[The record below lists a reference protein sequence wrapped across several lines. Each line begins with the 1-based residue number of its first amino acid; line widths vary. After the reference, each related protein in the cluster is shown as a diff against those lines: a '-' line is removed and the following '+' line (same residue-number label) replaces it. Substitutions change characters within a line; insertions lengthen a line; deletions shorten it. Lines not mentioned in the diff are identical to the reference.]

1 MRDNLTQ
8 YVNLLFAGASGAED
22 IRQEILQNTL
32 DRYDDLISQGK
43 SPEAA
48 YRLAISGIGDISEI
62 LGTPAAA
69 PSAALRPVIRV
80 SVPEETD
87 GPGKKLGRAAAIGL
101 YILSPLPLFILSEFG
116 MATIG
121 FCGCLTL
128 AAAAT
133 VILLLCKSQKEEHVH
148 TGANPKEESEL
159 MKSISSLIWALGLA
173 AYLLLSFATGAWH
186 LTWLVFP
193 ITGSLRGLIKAI
205 IDLCKEV

>member
-8 YVNLLFAGASGAED
+8 YVNLLFAGATGAED

-69 PSAALRPVIRV
+69 SSAAPRPVIRV
-80 SVPEETD
+80 SVPENRD
-87 GPGKKLGRAAAIGL
+87 GPGKKLGRAIAIGL

-116 MATIG
+116 METIG
-121 FCGCLTL
+121 MCGFLCLT
-128 AAAAT
+128 AVAT
-133 VILLLCKSQKEEHVH
+133 VILLLCRPSKEEIAPSG
-148 TGANPKEESEL
+148 TAPKPESEL
-159 MKSISSLIWALGLA
+159 MKSISGLIWALGLA
-173 AYLLLSFATGAWH
+173 AYLLLSFSTGAWH

-205 IDLCKEV
+205 IDLCKEA